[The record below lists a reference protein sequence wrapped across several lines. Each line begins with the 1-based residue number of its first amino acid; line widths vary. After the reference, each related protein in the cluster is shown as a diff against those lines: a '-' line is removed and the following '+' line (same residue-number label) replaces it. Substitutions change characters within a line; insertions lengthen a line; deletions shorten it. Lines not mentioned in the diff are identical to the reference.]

1 MCEEKAVSLIP
12 CSFLKPSE
20 HEAVMSLAKALWPPL
35 FVMDSASA
43 VQIVNRRANLLP

>member
-1 MCEEKAVSLIP
+1 MSEEKAVSLIP

-20 HEAVMSLAKALWPPL
+20 QEAVMSLPKALWPPL

-43 VQIVNRRANLLP
+43 VQIVHRRANLLP